1 MERDRYIELSTDE
14 RKISTHTLTWSVTA
28 FTGLLNI
35 FIRYFNSHAHV
46 ERDGKT
52 DEIADILVNFN
63 SHAHVERDLFI
74 PILPQMKKYFNSH
87 AHVERDQ
94 PLCSHHIPQGHF
106 NSHAHVE
113 RDLRQFF
120 RLQISSISTHTLTW
134 SVTLVLLYYYV

>member
-1 MERDRYIELSTDE
+1 MHFNSHAHVERDRYIELSTDE

-63 SHAHVERDLFI
+63 SHAHVERDATYVRLN
-74 PILPQMKKYFNSH
+74 FN
-87 AHVERDQ
+87 
-94 PLCSHHIPQGHF
+94 L
-106 NSHAHVE
+106 
-113 RDLRQFF
+113 
-120 RLQISSISTHTLTW
+120 SISTHTLTW
-134 SVTLVLLYYYV
+134 SVTNRFVHIISRKGISTHTLTWSVTCDSSSVCRYRLFQLTRSRGA